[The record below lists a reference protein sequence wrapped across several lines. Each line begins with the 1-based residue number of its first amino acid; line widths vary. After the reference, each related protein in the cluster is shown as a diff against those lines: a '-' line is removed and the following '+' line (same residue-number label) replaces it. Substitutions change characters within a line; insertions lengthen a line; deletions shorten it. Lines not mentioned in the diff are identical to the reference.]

1 MALHALLRRT
11 NRSVNISSMIKTK
24 MEKNLTRYL
33 RENEFRRGSKE
44 DSTKY
49 MHRFIHTSKVVS
61 IQYPYLKSTSTKRS
75 IKAPITYYKTISL
88 SKKHIDEK
96 IIPSILAPI
105 AYYKT
110 INLSIFKFQTRG

>member
-75 IKAPITYYKTISL
+75 I
-88 SKKHIDEK
+88 
-96 IIPSILAPI
+96 API